1 MKNAPLSHVT
11 ATLLLPAF
19 LVVTLAL
26 AVFGAFQTRTQ
37 ISETFERQTQ
47 IQQAQISLEEL
58 LRLQIDE
65 ENSLRGYS
73 LTHDRFYV
81 DQYRMAASE
90 YDTTED
96 SIRQTMRL
104 QNLVGAQQLL
114 SQYTRFQ
121 SEWRHDVAAPL
132 LSHPSEQ
139 LDALDKR
146 NKLYS
151 DYETRTVAAIREALA
166 STNDL
171 LQHST
176 QMQVDR
182 TSYVRAFWLLAFGLL
197 AIFLNAYRSRLYREL
212 EQERTTTEIL
222 QRVFRSESTPLPH
235 CEVGSA
241 YLSASSHLAV
251 GGDVFDVYRL
261 NEHLALILIADISGK
276 GVDAAV
282 LTAFIKFMIRAI
294 ALRLRDPAAILAEF
308 NTAFSK
314 AVGNPYLFV
323 SMFVGILD
331 TDTFRLEYASA
342 GHDSAYLR
350 RSSVVRQLA
359 VTGPLLGV
367 MEEPY
372 GTETLELH
380 RDDMLVLA
388 TDGLTEARDRAGRQL
403 NDTGAMTL
411 IGQAGPHAQE
421 LADELIAQVRKLG
434 GNRLRDD
441 LAILAVRVVDGKSD
455 DA

>member
-1 MKNAPLSHVT
+1 VKNAPLSHVT

-19 LVVTLAL
+19 LVVTLGL
-26 AVFGAFQTRTQ
+26 AVLGAFQTRAQ
-37 ISETFERQTQ
+37 ISETFARQTQ
-47 IQQAQISLEEL
+47 IQQAQIALEEL

-73 LTHDRFYV
+73 LTHDPFYV
-81 DQYRMAASE
+81 SEYRMAANE

-96 SIRQTMRL
+96 SIRQTVRE
-104 QNLVGAQQLL
+104 QNLAGAQQMLAN
-114 SQYTRFQ
+114 YTRFQ
-121 SEWRHDVAAPL
+121 QEWRTNVAAPL
-132 LSHPSEQ
+132 LSHPNEQ

-166 STNDL
+166 STNEL

-176 QMQVDR
+176 QMQLDR
-182 TSYVRAFWLLAFGLL
+182 TSYVRSFWLLAFGLL

-222 QRVFRSESTPLPH
+222 QRAFRSESTPLPH

-261 NEHLALILIADISGK
+261 SDHLALILIADISGK

-294 ALRLRDPAAILAEF
+294 ALRLRDPSAILAEF
-308 NTAFSK
+308 NIAFSK

-350 RSSVVRQLA
+350 RSEVVRQLA

-372 GTETLELH
+372 GTEALELR

-388 TDGLTEARDRAGRQL
+388 TDGLTEARDRGGRQL
-403 NDTGAMTL
+403 NDEGAMAL
-411 IGQAGPHAQE
+411 IAQSGAHAQE
-421 LADELIAQVRKLG
+421 LADQLIAKVRKLG

-441 LAILAVRVVDGKSD
+441 LAILAVRVVDGTAT